1 MQAVILAAGMGKR
14 LGKYTKGNTKCML
27 SIHDKTLI
35 ERAIEAVKQLSS
47 ITFIIENEACY
58 VVSSDNLS
66 EEQINSLKDL
76 KIVDKNKAKFGIIT
90 YDIVEDNYKIAYN
103 GESVSFDKLIEY
115 MNSLNIKNKVI

>member
-1 MQAVILAAGMGKR
+1 MA
-14 LGKYTKGNTKCML
+14 
-27 SIHDKTLI
+27 I
-35 ERAIEAVKQLSS
+35 ERAVEAVKQLSS

-76 KIVDKNKAKFGIIT
+76 KIVDENKAKFGIIT

-103 GESVSFDKLIEY
+103 GENVSFDKVIEY